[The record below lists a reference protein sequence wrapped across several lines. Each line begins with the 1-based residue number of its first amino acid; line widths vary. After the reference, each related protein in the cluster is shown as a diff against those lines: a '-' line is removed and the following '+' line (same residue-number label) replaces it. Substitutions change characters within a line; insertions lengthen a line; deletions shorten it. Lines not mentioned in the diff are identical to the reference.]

1 MKSRHYIAAMVSLS
15 ILLPP
20 IVADAT
26 DQHVSRSEIRT
37 LVKQEARK
45 LKAPRG
51 LRGHRGQQGPPGQ
64 SGRRGPP
71 GPEGARGQ
79 GPGPSGPAG
88 APGPAGPTG
97 ADGGPQIFSAHIL
110 TDGTIDQATAIGITQ
125 ENVKRIDLV
134 ADPDIP
140 SERRIRYCI
149 SGLPRRI
156 WGGQVTIDASA
167 IGQQVEWNGD
177 TELIPSP
184 PLLMPV
190 FHLLTNTEA
199 PKCEQ
204 RVIVWNGIATAD
216 SEGHQATP
224 FYLLLY

>member
-26 DQHVSRSEIRT
+26 GRHVSSSEIRA

-51 LRGHRGQQGPPGQ
+51 PSGHRGRQGPPGPKGARDQ
-64 SGRRGPP
+64 DP
-71 GPEGARGQ
+71 GPR
-79 GPGPSGPAG
+79 GPAG
-88 APGPAGPTG
+88 APGPAGPPG
-97 ADGGPQIFSAHIL
+97 ADGGPQIFSAHVFA
-110 TDGTIDQATAIGITQ
+110 DGTIDQATAIGIRQ
-125 ENVKRIDLV
+125 ENVKRLDLFSQ
-134 ADPDIP
+134 DGD
-140 SERRIRYCI
+140 RRIRYCI

-156 WGGQVTIDASA
+156 WGGQVTIDASV
-167 IGQQVEWNGD
+167 IGQPVEWNGD
-177 TELIPSP
+177 MGLMPSP
-184 PLLMPV
+184 QLLMPV

-204 RVIVWNGIATAD
+204 RIIVWNGIGTAD

-224 FYLLLY
+224 FYLLMY